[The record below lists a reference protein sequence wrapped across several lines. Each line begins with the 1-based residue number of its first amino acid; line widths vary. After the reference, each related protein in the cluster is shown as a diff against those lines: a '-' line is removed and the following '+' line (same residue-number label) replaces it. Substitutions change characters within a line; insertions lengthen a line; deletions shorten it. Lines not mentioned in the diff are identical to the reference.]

1 MRILHVV
8 NDADTGGAQTLIEA
22 LARRRAPEDEVHILV
37 LLGRGGLSDRLE
49 DAASTVEYVRM
60 SKREVLPVRA
70 TAHLL
75 RMVRRLRI
83 DVVHSHLHQSDLVNA
98 MTPHGRPR
106 LSTQHASE
114 DASSSATARLA
125 WSAAA
130 KAAFRM
136 DSMVACAPS
145 ARNIAAEFGYTFP
158 AQSMPVIVNGT
169 TTTTQPAPDPGGQQ
183 LLHLARF
190 APPKDHRNLLEAMA
204 LVHERHPEARLR
216 CAGNGVDESNDQL
229 SACRGELGLD
239 GVVEFAGTISDV
251 RAQLR
256 EAAALVFASYNE
268 ALPMAGIE
276 ALSEGLPVVTT
287 TAGDAAFLAVDEH
300 LVCPPRDPRALA
312 ESICWMLERTPQQ
325 REQLRRA
332 AWQLCGSRFDI
343 DRSAARYQ
351 TIYRDLIGSAG

>member
-49 DAASTVEYVRM
+49 DVASSVEYAHMTR
-60 SKREVLPVRA
+60 RDVLPARA
-70 TAHLL
+70 AAHLM

-83 DVVHSHLHQSDLVNA
+83 DVVHSHLHQSDLVSSL
-98 MTPHGRPR
+98 TPHGRPR

-114 DASSSATARLA
+114 DASSSAMARLA
-125 WSAAA
+125 WTAAA

-136 DSMVACAPS
+136 DAMVACAPS

-158 AQSMPVIVNGT
+158 AERMPVIVNGT
-169 TTTTQPAPDPGGQQ
+169 TTTAQPSPDPGGSR

-216 CAGNGVDESNDQL
+216 CAGNGVDDSNDQL
-229 SACRGELGLD
+229 VAWRRELGLE

-251 RAQLR
+251 RSQLR
-256 EAAALVFASYNE
+256 EACALVFASYNE

-287 TAGDAAFLAVDEH
+287 TAGDADFLAVDDH
-300 LVCPPRDPRALA
+300 LLCPPRDPQALA
-312 ESICWMLERTPQQ
+312 ESICWMLERDPQQ
-325 REQLRRA
+325 REQLRIA

-351 TIYRDLIGSAG
+351 TIYRDLIA